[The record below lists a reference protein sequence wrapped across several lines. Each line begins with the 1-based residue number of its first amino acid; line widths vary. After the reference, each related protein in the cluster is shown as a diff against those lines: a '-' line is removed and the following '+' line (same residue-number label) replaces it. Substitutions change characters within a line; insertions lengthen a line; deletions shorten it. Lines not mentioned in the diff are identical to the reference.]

1 MPARRAPSWQPA
13 LLLVAS
19 ALLAACAS
27 GPRRPRRPRRE
38 ELRLDTETAHRL
50 RHAALLGKGASALAS
65 GAARAMGSNLAELV
79 PDLLGVLGSEGAVG
93 ELEERLWECARQ
105 AERKVNGRYF
115 GNRAPTRAE
124 CGEEVNVD
132 GCGERITR
140 AMLLGQQK
148 HVLALQCAREVLEEL
163 WPAPFSVEQRY
174 RYYPNARLLET
185 VSRQEEARLIKE
197 GCTKELWRTIKPDLV
212 LHADGDLL
220 RSVLTLDFKFP
231 CPNTNEPRW
240 TRYGES
246 SAYANANQGEVYE
259 DALGGKPFLLSPG
272 LGVAP

>member
-13 LLLVAS
+13 LLLAAS

-27 GPRRPRRPRRE
+27 GPRRE

-65 GAARAMGSNLAELV
+65 GAARAMGSNLAEWV
-79 PDLLGVLGSEGAVG
+79 PALLGVLGSEGAVG

-105 AERKVNGRYF
+105 AERKV
-115 GNRAPTRAE
+115 
-124 CGEEVNVD
+124 
-132 GCGERITR
+132 ITR

-163 WPAPFSVEQRY
+163 W
-174 RYYPNARLLET
+174 L
-185 VSRQEEARLIKE
+185 
-197 GCTKELWRTIKPDLV
+197 TIKPDLV

-246 SAYANANQGEVYE
+246 SAYANSNQGEVYE
-259 DALGGKPFLLSPG
+259 DALGGKPFLISPG